1 MSTVDPVAVRRE
13 QARRSAAPGREG
25 APLGFGTWAA
35 LAGYGGLW
43 ALCGFGAADAASYP
57 VASAYLTE
65 DRYPVNDT
73 PAFLWALFGGLIA
86 ALVLGPSGRGR
97 CTARRATHYGPLY
110 AAGFAHLGGAAG
122 LLYGAR
128 QRWVRPPR
136 EGEFVDAA
144 GVVVGSWGGG
154 PWIVWT
160 AQWWVPA
167 LLLVVL
173 VLRWVRAVRG
183 HRARQRRE
191 ARAWEVIR
199 TGRRVSGEVTDV
211 SGTGVERDGRP
222 QLDVVVRLT
231 DQEGRGRW
239 VTKRAHFGA
248 DADGGRLPRAG
259 DRAVVWFD
267 PLAPGDQRAIPVAL
281 CDRRGDVEESLRRGE
296 LPYL

>member
-13 QARRSAAPGREG
+13 EARRATAPGREG
-25 APLGFGTWAA
+25 APPGFGTWAA
-35 LAGYGGLW
+35 LVGYGGLW

-86 ALVLGPSGRGR
+86 ALLLGPSGGGR
-97 CTARRATHYGPLY
+97 CTARHGPSY

-128 QRWVRPPR
+128 RQWVRPPG

-144 GVVVGSWGGG
+144 GVVVGSWGVG
-154 PWIVWT
+154 PWIAWT
-160 AQWWVPA
+160 ARWWVPA
-167 LLLVVL
+167 LLLVVFL
-173 VLRWVRAVRG
+173 LRWVRAVRG

-191 ARAWEVIR
+191 ARAREVIR

-211 SGTGVERDGRP
+211 SQTGVERAGRSR
-222 QLDVVVRLT
+222 LDVVVRFT
-231 DQEGRGRW
+231 DHEGRVRW
-239 VTKRAHFGA
+239 VTKRAYFGA
-248 DADGGRLPRAG
+248 DAGRLPRAG
-259 DRAVVWFD
+259 DRAVVWCD
-267 PLAPGDQRAIPVAL
+267 PLAPGDRRAIPVAL
-281 CDRRGDVEESLRRGE
+281 CDPGEDVEESLQRGE